1 MKPQPWVLGV
11 DTSAYTTSLAV
22 VGESTI
28 RCDLRRLVAVLE
40 GRRGVRPQEAV
51 FHHIRQL
58 PELWEA
64 VTQTLPA
71 SQLAAVAVSARP
83 RPKPHSYLPTFVAGL
98 GFARVVARALE
109 VPLFATTH
117 QEGHL
122 RAAIGF
128 EPGAVDAPF
137 WALHLS
143 GGTTELL
150 WVTPRSDGGFAIE
163 EVGASADL
171 YVGQLV
177 DRIGVAL
184 GLGFPAGPALERLAA
199 EVAPPAPLPCARP
212 WRKDGS
218 WWISLSG
225 PEAELKRR
233 IAGGQSAPEVAA
245 LLQETLAQA
254 VSQLVEAAAS
264 PGLLWVVGGVA
275 ANLRLRQVLE
285 QRLAARGFRLRFASP
300 DFSRDNAV
308 GVALLGLDALLAH
321 QSYR

>member
-1 MKPQPWVLGV
+1 VNSERWVLGV

-28 RCDLRRLVAVLE
+28 RCDFRRLVAVPA

-64 VTQTLPA
+64 VTQTLPV
-71 SQLAAVAVSARP
+71 SRLAAVAASARP
-83 RPKPHSYLPTFVAGL
+83 RPKPHSYLPTFVAGW
-98 GFARVVARALE
+98 GFARVLARALE
-109 VPLFATTH
+109 VPLFSTSH

-122 RAAIGF
+122 RAALGF
-128 EPGAVDAPF
+128 EGAGDAPF

-150 WVTPRSDGGFAIE
+150 WVTPRAEGGFAIE

-184 GLGFPAGPALERLAA
+184 GLGFPAGPALERLAG

-212 WRKDGS
+212 WRKDGR

-233 IAGGQSAPEVAA
+233 IAGGQSPPEVAA
-245 LLQETLAQA
+245 LLQETLAHA
-254 VSQLVEAAAS
+254 IGQLVEAAAS

-275 ANLRLRQVLE
+275 ANFRLRQVLE
-285 QRLAARGFRLRFASP
+285 QRLAPRGFRLRFASP
-300 DFSRDNAV
+300 ELSRDNAV
-308 GVALLGLDALLAH
+308 GVALVGLDALLANT
-321 QSYR
+321 SNR